1 MEWDLGLQG
10 LGLLA
15 LMALVFGVV
24 AHLVL
29 GRATRWMWLIGTVA
43 YFAAGLFVSEVWF
56 GWATEEEL
64 QPIIDGLAFDETL
77 LITPLFAIP
86 VVVVVWY
93 LARQRRVHGPSA
105 I

>member
-15 LMALVFGVV
+15 VMALGFGVI

-43 YFAAGLFVSEVWF
+43 YFVAGLFVSEVWF
-56 GWATEEEL
+56 SWATEDDL
-64 QPIIDGLAFDETL
+64 QPIIDGLAFDEAL
-77 LITPLFAIP
+77 LISLLFAIP
-86 VVVVVWY
+86 VVGVVWY
-93 LARQRRVHGPSA
+93 LARQRRVHGPSP